1 MVGDQ
6 AGTSAGGQTP
16 LVMTLP
22 WPPTVNTYYRH
33 VVIGR
38 APRTLISEAGRRYR
52 EVVKAQVAGQVEN
65 ALEGDLEVFVEAW
78 FPDRRRRDLDNLLKS
93 LLDSLTHAGVWVDDS
108 QIIDLRIRKAPL
120 GGGMVK
126 VEVRQA

>member
-6 AGTSAGGQTP
+6 AGTSAGGQAP

-93 LLDSLTHAGVWVDDS
+93 LLDSLTHAGVWQDDS
-108 QIIDLRIRKAPL
+108 QIIDLRIRKARQV
-120 GGGMVK
+120 GGMVK

>member
-1 MVGDQ
+1 
-6 AGTSAGGQTP
+6 
-16 LVMTLP
+16 MTLP

-52 EVVKAQVAGQVEN
+52 EAVKAQVAGQVEN
-65 ALEGDLEVFVEAW
+65 ALQGDLEVFVEAW

-93 LLDSLTHAGVWVDDS
+93 LLDSLTHAGVWQDDS

-120 GGGMVK
+120 VGGMVK
-126 VEVRQA
+126 VEIKEVT